1 MADLLASSIIMIK
14 YKFMRGLIRFC
25 YTFMLGRIS
34 VTGRENIPSEDGMYI
49 VVTNHNSVA
58 DSSLMMLAFPP
69 RRWRFFASRK
79 WGERPFF
86 GHLMTLSGAIYVTEG
101 EADRKALKEAI
112 NAIESGDGFGLAPE
126 GHRSKTGSM
135 MKGMDGA
142 AYLAS
147 RTNAILLP
155 IGITETDKLFAN
167 LGELKITNAG
177 IQVGEPFM
185 LPDIG
190 RRVRARDL
198 PLMTEFIM
206 AHIAAQLPASYRGV
220 YADSPALEAILT
232 GKDPWE
238 ALQVVEEG
246 NLVMERV

>member
-1 MADLLASSIIMIK
+1 MVLK
-14 YKFMRGLIRFC
+14 YTFMRGFIRFC
-25 YTFMLGRIS
+25 YTFMLGRIA
-34 VTGRENIPSEDGMYI
+34 VTGRENIPSEDDTYI

-58 DSSLMMLAFPP
+58 DSSLLMLAFPS

-86 GHLMTLSGAIYVTEG
+86 GHMMNIVGAIYVTQG
-101 EADRKALKEAI
+101 EADRRALKEATD
-112 NAIESGDGFGLAPE
+112 AIKSGDGFGLAPE

-155 IGITETDKLFAN
+155 VGITETDN
-167 LGELKITNAG
+167 LYYNLRRLRITTAG
-177 IQVGEPFM
+177 IKIGKPFR
-185 LPDIG
+185 LPDTG

-198 PLMTEFIM
+198 PQMTEYIM
-206 AHIAAQLPASYRGV
+206 AHIAAELPESYRGV
-220 YADSPALEAILT
+220 YADSPALTALLD
-232 GKDPWE
+232 GDDPWA
-238 ALQVVEEG
+238 ALLDAEETEDEQV
-246 NLVMERV
+246 LERM

>member
-1 MADLLASSIIMIK
+1 MIEHTLK
-14 YKFMRGLIRFC
+14 YTFMRGFIRFG

-34 VTGRENIPSEDGMYI
+34 VTGRENIPLEDAQYI
-49 VVTNHNSVA
+49 VVTNHNSVS
-58 DSSLMMLAFPP
+58 DSSLLMLAFPS

-86 GHLMTLSGAIYVTEG
+86 GHLMNLVGAIYVTEG

-112 NAIESGDGFGLAPE
+112 EAINSGDGFGLAPE

-142 AYLAS
+142 AYLAN

-155 IGITETDKLFAN
+155 VGITNTDKLYAN
-167 LGELKITNAG
+167 LAKLKITTAG
-177 IQVGEPFM
+177 IQIGKPFV
-185 LPDIG
+185 LPNIG

-198 PLMTEFIM
+198 PQMTEFIM
-206 AHIAAQLPASYRGV
+206 AHIAAELPESYRGV
-220 YADSPALEAILT
+220 YADSPALTAILT
-232 GKDPWE
+232 GDDPWE
-238 ALQVVEEG
+238 AIQEMEEETAVLEKG
-246 NLVMERV
+246 

>member
-1 MADLLASSIIMIK
+1 MIK
-14 YKFMRGLIRFC
+14 YTFMRGFIRFC
-25 YTFMLGRIS
+25 YTFMLGRIT
-34 VTGRENIPSEDGMYI
+34 VTGRENIPSEDEIYI
-49 VVTNHNSVA
+49 VVTNHNSVS
-58 DSSLMMLAFPP
+58 DSSLLMLAFPS

-86 GHLMTLSGAIYVTEG
+86 GHLMNIVGAIYVTEG
-101 EADRKALKEAI
+101 EADRQALKEAT
-112 NAIESGDGFGLAPE
+112 NAIRSGDGFGLAPE

-155 IGITETDKLFAN
+155 IGITETDKLFGN
-167 LGELKITNAG
+167 LRNLKITTAG
-177 IQVGEPFM
+177 IQIGKPFT

-198 PLMTEFIM
+198 PMMTEFIM
-206 AHIAAQLPASYRGV
+206 AHIAAELPESYRGV
-220 YADSPALEAILT
+220 YADSLALDALLA
-232 GKDPWE
+232 GDDPWE
-238 ALQVVEEG
+238 ALQIVEETAVFE
-246 NLVMERV
+246 NSLS